1 MKETTL
7 CYIERGNEYLMLH
20 RTKKKNDANHDKW
33 LGIGGHIESGE
44 TPMAC
49 VLREV
54 LEETGLTL
62 LDCRYRGIVHFRSDQ
77 WEDEEMHLFTAARW
91 TGELITCD
99 EGDLEWIDSD
109 HLLALP
115 LWEGD
120 KIFLRLLRD
129 GAEGFDLTLTYEGE
143 RLAAAAL
150 DGKELTIGG

>member
-1 MKETTL
+1 
-7 CYIERGNEYLMLH
+7 
-20 RTKKKNDANHDKW
+20 
-33 LGIGGHIESGE
+33 
-44 TPMAC
+44 
-49 VLREV
+49 
-54 LEETGLTL
+54 
-62 LDCRYRGIVHFRSDQ
+62 
-77 WEDEEMHLFTAARW
+77 MHLFTAARW

-129 GAEGFDLTLTYEGE
+129 GAEGFDLTLNYEGE

-150 DGKELTIGG
+150 ERLGSRIPRTMKHQSAAVEYIPGDTFPY